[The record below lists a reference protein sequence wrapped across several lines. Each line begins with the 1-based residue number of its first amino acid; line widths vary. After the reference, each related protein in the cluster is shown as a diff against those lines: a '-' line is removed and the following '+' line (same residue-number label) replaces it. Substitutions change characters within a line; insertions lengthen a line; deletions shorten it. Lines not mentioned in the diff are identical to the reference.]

1 MAILAILTQLHLACE
16 QVIHVGICIIYMP
29 VLTSSASPILLNALA
44 ALLTTI
50 INIYTAKNGDW
61 SIMAVLTSI
70 DSSLSVASVILIY
83 IYKFRKLK
91 MVIEEHLG
99 EIESQTNKVTT

>member
-16 QVIHVGICIIYMP
+16 QVIHV
-29 VLTSSASPILLNALA
+29 

-91 MVIEEHLG
+91 MVIEEHL
-99 EIESQTNKVTT
+99 